1 MDGRTML
8 ATARFVEPARG
19 RELELIRDIFTDRLQ
34 TSRSTS
40 KRLVSSHADRDALT
54 NLDRV

>member
-1 MDGRTML
+1 ML